1 MYKAS
6 KSVEKGITSVE
17 NRVLDI
23 GLEDLMGVDEF
34 FLRYCFIKAET
45 VRSALADF
53 GLATCFRNRPK
64 SYSSYAKPASGYLHP
79 TLSICT

>member
-34 FLRYCFIKAET
+34 FYSTVLLRRKRSDRLWLISGLQLVSEIDPKAIVHLMCDSFYPSNE
-45 VRSALADF
+45 REPL
-53 GLATCFRNRPK
+53 
-64 SYSSYAKPASGYLHP
+64 
-79 TLSICT
+79 